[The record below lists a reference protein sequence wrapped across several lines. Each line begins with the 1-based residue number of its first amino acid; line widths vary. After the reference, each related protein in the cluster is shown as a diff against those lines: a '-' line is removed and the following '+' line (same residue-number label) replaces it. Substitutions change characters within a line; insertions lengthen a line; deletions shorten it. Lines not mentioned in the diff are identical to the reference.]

1 MLKLHSFASICF
13 FALVI
18 PLLGVILILF
28 QYTVHQTVTRYQ
40 IQTHNMVTAI
50 VSSVEDQIE
59 QANTYLHEGSQ
70 SMEFLHISYAQS
82 RERLFRYASQL
93 DQRLA
98 TKFSGIPMFRGFFFY
113 NSHTDYLY
121 SDFNGDVSSSFQK
134 QIRCLLGRYSAKIE
148 KEIKLV
154 VWEDG
159 FGLALIFRLQKEAI
173 AAVLDPTKDPMYQAN
188 LTTMPDGLC
197 FFPKGKEAVPNSQS
211 INLGDYP
218 ISLWI
223 QVPQSGFFHQLD
235 TIQIFCSLSSLSSFS
250 CCLPSGCYFTSSFT
264 APCKTS
270 LQRSPLFP
278 KAT

>member
-1 MLKLHSFASICF
+1 MLKLRSFASICF

-28 QYTVHQTVTRYQ
+28 QYTVHQTATRYQ

-159 FGLALIFRLQKEAI
+159 FGLALIFP
-173 AAVLDPTKDPMYQAN
+173 AAKRGNSRSTGPYKRPH
-188 LTTMPDGLC
+188 
-197 FFPKGKEAVPNSQS
+197 VPSKS
-211 INLGDYP
+211 D
-218 ISLWI
+218 
-223 QVPQSGFFHQLD
+223 HH
-235 TIQIFCSLSSLSSFS
+235 
-250 CCLPSGCYFTSSFT
+250 
-264 APCKTS
+264 A
-270 LQRSPLFP
+270 
-278 KAT
+278 